1 MKVCELIDLLNTFPP
16 YLDVWVSDGGYA
28 EGGTPLKSVEKISA
42 WDAGIDGD
50 EVTDE
55 WISDDNDVWHDP
67 LFSKDEYEHRHSTE
81 FGEVQSKSII
91 LIRSM
96 LD

>member
-1 MKVCELIDLLNTFPP
+1 MKVYELIDLLNTFPS

-28 EGGTPLKSVEKISA
+28 EGGTLLKSVEKISA

-50 EVTDE
+50 DVDDE
-55 WISDDNDVWHDP
+55 WVHDECADDPYIMHKEGYENHHSDDGVW
-67 LFSKDEYEHRHSTE
+67 
-81 FGEVQSKSII
+81 SKSII
-91 LIRSM
+91 LIRSA